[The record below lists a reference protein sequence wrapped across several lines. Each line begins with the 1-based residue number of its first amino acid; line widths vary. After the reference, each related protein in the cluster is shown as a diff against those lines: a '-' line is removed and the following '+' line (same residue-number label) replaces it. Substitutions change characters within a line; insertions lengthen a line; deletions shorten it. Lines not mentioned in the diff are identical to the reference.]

1 MRKTSFRW
9 AVTIKLFKEQ
19 GSAGIEQPGPRRAS
33 GGAKTVQ
40 RTVFRAREMDAQ
52 VTCQKHKNM
61 TIIRSIF
68 VLFSLPALRIPHV
81 YHACVILSRSGAGEE
96 RKRLL
101 FPRVV

>member
-1 MRKTSFRW
+1 VRESNSPSP
-9 AVTIKLFKEQ
+9 AVRP
-19 GSAGIEQPGPRRAS
+19 AGQ
-33 GGAKTVQ
+33 KTVQ

-68 VLFSLPALRIPHV
+68 VLFSLPALRIPHF

-96 RKRLL
+96 RRRLL
-101 FPRVV
+101 FTRAVQGKSIPTEQFYVVIQN

>member
-40 RTVFRAREMDAQ
+40 RTVFRAWEMDAQ
-52 VTCQKHKNM
+52 VIKKGLLQNSLQKNEIDIPQRVCLSHF
-61 TIIRSIF
+61 F
-68 VLFSLPALRIPHV
+68 V
-81 YHACVILSRSGAGEE
+81 VICNY
-96 RKRLL
+96 
-101 FPRVV
+101 P